1 MAAPELRLKVTL
13 DTSFLKG
20 QISRLPLD
28 FTGANVSIRPKFDRQ
43 TIVNEFRLLN
53 RYIGGKK
60 FNITIA
66 SNLDAEIKN
75 ADRLI
80 KALGRVQQAASG
92 AKGGLPIGTQVLSRT
107 KTKGGFAAAEIKA
120 LFGAAVQGGL
130 IDDKTLAS
138 TRAQMVTALG
148 SIGRDS
154 IAGLLNGLKSGDA
167 DIQNAAKF
175 LGNNLITSFKTVLGI
190 ASPSRE
196 FKKIGESAGQGF
208 EQGLLKSIE
217 IAEQSATRKMQRML
231 DRLARMALMMSG
243 MSGPEI
249 GRQVAQARA
258 LPSLNFGATTP
269 RSPVGIGPSS
279 SGRMLPAAPSRTAI
293 AGAPAPAGLLPSL
306 SSAGQSK
313 AIIEAL
319 IASTGPRLLPSGGG
333 DDSLGKLAA
342 PRQTKDAV
350 DAILRNYFKV
360 VEAQVKEV
368 FSAPPIQKESL
379 NIFDHLDTEQYFN
392 YLAQA
397 RVNAE
402 NAIKRSI
409 EEAKQ
414 VTKQNQIKDAA
425 QSFLRA
431 LEETVR
437 NAERSAFTQSRI
449 AANNSYIQRANIR
462 ETGQPL
468 LGGRQVAPPKMLS
481 AATGFYR
488 GAATPPPLPET
499 QAQLFARREREARMR
514 SVIRGVDVMGETP
527 TRAPARYSYANR
539 PAMPR
544 RPTSAIVPYEAGGAL
559 VPNGGGGG
567 GAPPVPPRGGGG
579 GGAFGG
585 MQFNVP
591 KLPGAGLVRE
601 IGEEFGFAAK
611 QVLLYGAA
619 YKALGLLQAFPSQVG
634 EAVGAL
640 QSFRNTLNAI
650 SPTAQE
656 AVASSEFILNIVDKY
671 NVPLQSA
678 RDGFTKLYAS
688 MAPTGFSGNEI
699 RDLFTGI
706 SQAAA
711 TFGMS
716 SDKVDRVTYAF
727 AQMASK
733 GQVMSEEL
741 KGQLGDVLP
750 GAMGIFAKAA
760 GFEGADA
767 IQKFGKALE
776 DGAFKGKPM
785 RDLLKN
791 VTVELKREFGPG
803 AEGAAR
809 TYQGV
814 MTRMANSTKLL
825 YESFEPVAINF
836 LNSIVVP
843 ITGGLKT
850 VTDGFKAFFTGQAAQ
865 TAGGSA
871 FAKQLEGLRPTFE
884 GIRSNITSLIPIFQ
898 NFGKILLA
906 AGQVFLQIAS
916 NPFVGYLARVYLN
929 VVALTTVVNI
939 LNLRALIPFIANLA
953 RSAYSVVAFGVQ
965 CTLAG
970 QKAVFFDL
978 MVRTLGTTLRTFFA
992 ATAVGI
998 ILVGIGL
1005 IAEAF
1010 VTAGARA
1017 DAARQKMSQF
1027 ADSVKQLGAVGD
1039 VAGATAEKVGQQSLG
1054 ARLQSAKALLQQV
1067 KSEGKKLTTGQVQ
1080 ELKNLQLTGNL
1091 DFVEVRRGPEKGM
1104 LAPQAK
1110 LTDLLGT
1117 QAALQAE
1124 IDSAG
1129 RGYLETQTKIVQA
1142 TRAVTEAQSVQ
1153 KKQGE
1158 ESKAAGATA
1167 IDLSAGDGTKAA
1179 DKAAD
1184 KAARDAERL
1193 ANQKQQLLMEEAAL
1207 KNGIDQASF
1216 EGLMSSSGQLFDYQ
1230 KQLIEER
1237 NKLELSGLND
1247 IEARQRK
1254 FQQDLKAVELS
1265 RIEAVRRATD
1275 DLHKTELDFVSAQ
1288 RTAAAAG
1295 TGAPAAPTLPPP
1307 ARGPVSPRVGSSFQ
1321 GFPVTSAPGESRA
1334 YRNGT
1339 HEGYDF
1345 ATPIGTALSY
1355 AIGGVVKSINKVGSG
1370 NAGKTLEVVL
1380 DNGIIGMSMHLSEVL
1395 IEAGQRFTAGQLL
1408 AKTGDTGAGPAHL
1421 HQESAPHA
1429 YKSGQAGA
1437 SLAYLN
1443 IGKGKAMSGPSFSME
1458 KREDKAERSVAVEA
1472 QNLENKATQLRITL
1486 EGELQ
1491 LALERRA
1498 SILAANTDSIFPV
1511 AQQQL
1516 ENKLMGMRNQLML
1529 QGMPEEFI
1537 GYQEDLAKRS
1547 YESAEATKKLE
1558 EGIKN
1563 YKTEIASLQD
1573 KQKAGIALS
1582 PVEISNL
1589 KLYQKG
1595 IKQNAQE
1602 LARLTEQ
1609 QKAYN
1614 IAALES
1620 AIASIKNADALKAQQ
1635 DAIQLIDSNVES
1647 ATGSYKNFIKEVAQ
1661 GGDPAEALKKF
1672 QESITDQVL
1681 TVFLDYAFQPVEEFL
1696 KDSLKNMFGLPTE
1709 EKQRQET
1716 LTKLQEQLDQQ
1727 KAILVQAEKIA
1738 TNTTP
1743 GAAAGAASS
1752 LQSPV
1757 AGSAFAPGGT
1767 LPAAAAGFDAASVFG
1782 SPEALTS
1789 AFGGVQASI
1798 SESMNGIVSSF
1809 ENGASSLGNALPAW
1823 DTALATNIPDALKTS
1838 TNETNNAVPTFQE
1851 SLGKVTAGIGI
1862 AAGAIMGIA
1871 AGISQIK
1878 EGGTSNVLGGIG
1890 SVLMS
1895 LGGAVGGFAGFF
1907 KGANG
1912 GVAGGGWKP
1921 FPVTAFANGGMV
1933 NGPTLGLVG
1942 EGKYNEAI
1950 VPLPDGKS
1958 IPVQMRGGGGLREAM
1973 SGNNGKASGSP
1984 ILNMSFQSTNINGVE
1999 YVSRDQLEAAMAT
2012 TRKQAAKD
2020 GANRGMTMTLDKL
2033 QQSPQTRN
2041 RLGMG

>member
-514 SVIRGVDVMGETP
+514 SVLRGVDVMGETP

-916 NPFVGYLARVYLN
+916 NPFVGYLARIYLS
-929 VVALTTVVNI
+929 VLPLTMALRV
-939 LNLRALIPFIANLA
+939 LNLQVLIPLIGSFLRAIPAFISFNAAMISGTSANKGLQLA
-953 RSAYSVVAFGVQ
+953 MQLTGQTAGV
-965 CTLAG
+965 TAGKIRLVGTALA
-970 QKAVFFDL
+970 
-978 MVRTLGTTLRTFFA
+978 TLGTTAILAGIGWLIERFLMMKSAIDGVRQSTQQMLGSISGMANRGAVKELQNVSKNIQKQKDTFA
-992 ATAVGI
+992 ALKEFVSGGRLGGGSKALTPEIAAKFEEVGMGSFVSKNLFGKPI
-998 ILVGIGL
+998 ITDFLKATEIIDAKLQGL
-1005 IAEAF
+1005 NKESSSVAKKLPLAMK
-1010 VTAGARA
+1010 VAA
-1017 DAARQKMSQF
+1017 DIARQAK
-1027 ADSVKQLGAVGD
+1027 
-1039 VAGATAEKVGQQSLG
+1039 TAETLAAIPPG
-1054 ARLQSAKALLQQV
+1054 
-1067 KSEGKKLTTGQVQ
+1067 TG
-1080 ELKNLQLTGNL
+1080 
-1091 DFVEVRRGPEKGM
+1091 D
-1104 LAPQAK
+1104 
-1110 LTDLLGT
+1110 
-1117 QAALQAE
+1117 
-1124 IDSAG
+1124 
-1129 RGYLETQTKIVQA
+1129 
-1142 TRAVTEAQSVQ
+1142 
-1153 KKQGE
+1153 
-1158 ESKAAGATA
+1158 
-1167 IDLSAGDGTKAA
+1167 A
-1179 DKAAD
+1179 DKARQEAEKRLQQEQQRAIELSNHENDLD
-1184 KAARDAERL
+1184 KINFDRKIQLDDSAFEHERSLIDALNEYR
-1193 ANQKQQLLMEEAAL
+1193 
-1207 KNGIDQASF
+1207 
-1216 EGLMSSSGQLFDYQ
+1216 
-1230 KQLIEER
+1230 
-1237 NKLELSGLND
+1237 LSGLND
-1247 IEARQRK
+1247 MQARQAK
-1254 FQQDLKAVELS
+1254 VVQDLKKIQLDAVDTV
-1265 RIEAVRRATD
+1265 RKATQKAQEAQLNVVT
-1275 DLHKTELDFVSAQ
+1275 AQ

-1295 TGAPAAPTLPPP
+1295 TGAPLAPALPPP
-1307 ARGPVSPRVGSSFQ
+1307 SGAGARRLPGSISGRLDASGQNGADMPVGSNNAIQSYHNGLVKAIGTAGNNGNYIVIDFIDDLGNRLEATYSHVAAGVRQGQSVVGGQTIGRFDASGRTTGPHNSVDINSLGNNGSFQRNQETSAARRSADLLVTGRVQGSVGSSAAGPSASGASFRMETKQ
-1321 GFPVTSAPGESRA
+1321 QKEGF
-1334 YRNGT
+1334 
-1339 HEGYDF
+1339 D
-1345 ATPIGTALSY
+1345 
-1355 AIGGVVKSINKVGSG
+1355 
-1370 NAGKTLEVVL
+1370 
-1380 DNGIIGMSMHLSEVL
+1380 L
-1395 IEAGQRFTAGQLL
+1395 IEERAKASVAIELQRIEMQRAV
-1408 AKTGDTGAGPAHL
+1408 
-1421 HQESAPHA
+1421 E
-1429 YKSGQAGA
+1429 
-1437 SLAYLN
+1437 LAYVKTAAVIKTN
-1443 IGKGKAMSGPSFSME
+1443 I
-1458 KREDKAERSVAVEA
+1458 D
-1472 QNLENKATQLRITL
+1472 T
-1486 EGELQ
+1486 
-1491 LALERRA
+1491 
-1498 SILAANTDSIFPV
+1498 IFPV
-1511 AQQQL
+1511 EKQKLDLRLQQMRQNL
-1516 ENKLMGMRNQLML
+1516 LM
-1529 QGMPEEFI
+1529 QGMPEEYI
-1537 GYQEDLAKRS
+1537 DYEMNRAAAME
-1547 YESAEATKKLE
+1547 ESAMATKNMETSLASAKIELAVYND
-1558 EGIKN
+1558 EGKKGVELTIEQQVRMGLLK
-1563 YKTEIASLQD
+1563 KEIEGYEAGLASLT
-1573 KQKAGIALS
+1573 
-1582 PVEISNL
+1582 N
-1589 KLYQKG
+1589 
-1595 IKQNAQE
+1595 
-1602 LARLTEQ
+1602 Q

-1620 AIASIKNADALKAQQ
+1620 AIASIKNADALKTQQ